1 MTVSQP
7 ISLAPLHSKH
17 SRRNNQHQ
25 KTNEK
30 AVSVSDV
37 AASYP
42 HLGTQNCN
50 AEDSSNLFGIVF
62 QKSDFLSNLGSI
74 WRQNLISC
82 ILRRYFL
89 GVADFCMFEKNLT
102 TWITVMWVFRALR
115 MQFGFFQKTST
126 HFYKILLLF
135 VKAIFMYNLS
145 VFWKEE
151 STSFSPTVLTTRR
164 SIAKST
170 AWLPRLKIHIRQ
182 RKEWRGSL
190 PSLSRLSVHLDES
203 LWSLWDIRWIIL

>member
-7 ISLAPLHSKH
+7 ISLAPLHSKHSRRNNQH

-102 TWITVMWVFRALR
+102 TWITVMWVFEP
-115 MQFGFFQKTST
+115 FGCSLFFSKNFHTFLQNITA
-126 HFYKILLLF
+126 FC
-135 VKAIFMYNLS
+135 
-145 VFWKEE
+145 E
-151 STSFSPTVLTTRR
+151 SYIYV
-164 SIAKST
+164 
-170 AWLPRLKIHIRQ
+170 
-182 RKEWRGSL
+182 
-190 PSLSRLSVHLDES
+190 
-203 LWSLWDIRWIIL
+203 

>member
-7 ISLAPLHSKH
+7 ISLAPLHPKH

-42 HLGTQNCN
+42 HLGKQNCN
-50 AEDSSNLFGIVF
+50 AEDSSNLFGIVL

-74 WRQNLISC
+74 WRQNLISY

-89 GVADFCMFEKNLT
+89 VVADFCMFEKNWQLELLSCKFSSPSDAVCFLKKLPYIST
-102 TWITVMWVFRALR
+102 KYYCFLWKLYLCITFKSFGKKNQHPSAQ
-115 MQFGFFQKTST
+115 QFWQLGA
-126 HFYKILLLF
+126 
-135 VKAIFMYNLS
+135 V
-145 VFWKEE
+145 
-151 STSFSPTVLTTRR
+151 
-164 SIAKST
+164 
-170 AWLPRLKIHIRQ
+170 
-182 RKEWRGSL
+182 
-190 PSLSRLSVHLDES
+190 
-203 LWSLWDIRWIIL
+203 